1 MNRHLYT
8 YDLILKAELETFKV
22 TESYEVMKKAASACY
37 TYIIKKFLNKKF
49 LIFCGPGNNGGD
61 GILIA
66 KYLLQKGHAV
76 EISFPVSKP
85 KTPDSLRAIS

>member
-8 YDLILKAELETFKV
+8 YELIYKAEQETFKV
-22 TESYEVMKKAASACY
+22 TDSFEIMKKAASVSFE
-37 TYIIKKFLNKKF
+37 YIIKKFPNRKF

-66 KYLLQKGHAV
+66 KYLSQKDQLV
-76 EISFPVSKP
+76 KISFPLCCQCDYS
-85 KTPDSLRAIS
+85 